1 MWLRR
6 SRRQGLPVFSR
17 GLWRRGTVMEK
28 FIGITDM
35 VLPVVAMI
43 VIGIVARRT
52 GLISEKGIGDIKTFI
67 VRFTLPATLFQ
78 AFYTVRFSWRE
89 GVMLLLIAAIS
100 LIAFFA
106 GFFVC
111 KLFNM
116 SERIAPY
123 LCTTIEGG
131 SIGYALAILMSG
143 QKNLYHFALLD
154 VGNALIQWGV
164 VMTVLQVRSGEGK
177 SAKEIVRSL
186 ITPVNIAIVSGLLF
200 SVTGIGPAIA
210 AAKGGVIVDDV
221 LSFVSAPTGPV
232 IMMTIGYGLSL
243 SGVRW
248 KETLK
253 GAACRALCFGILG
266 IAVFFLTP
274 LIFPGDPLYKS
285 AVLLFFIMPPT
296 YAFSVFTQN
305 EKEDA
310 YVSSFLAIYT
320 IFTIIAFIPVAW
332 TVA

>member
-1 MWLRR
+1 M
-6 SRRQGLPVFSR
+6 
-17 GLWRRGTVMEK
+17 MDK

-43 VIGIVARRT
+43 VIGIVARNT

-78 AFYTVRFSWRE
+78 AFYTVRFTWRE
-89 GVMLLLIAAIS
+89 GVMLLTIAAIS
-100 LIAFFA
+100 LIAFFG
-106 GFFVC
+106 GFMVC
-111 KLFNM
+111 RLFKM
-116 SERIAPY
+116 EEKIAPY

-164 VMTVLQVRSGEGK
+164 VMTILQLKSGEGK
-177 SAKEIVRSL
+177 TGKEIAKSL

-200 SVTGIGPAIA
+200 SVTGLGPALSNMSA
-210 AAKGGVIVDDV
+210 GVVVDDV

-253 GAACRALCFGILG
+253 GAACRAICFGVLG
-266 IAVFFLTP
+266 IVVFLITP
-274 LIFPGDPLYKS
+274 LIFPSDPLYKS

-296 YAFSVFTQN
+296 YAFSVFTRN

-310 YVSSFLAIYT
+310 YVSSYLAIYT

>member
-1 MWLRR
+1 
-6 SRRQGLPVFSR
+6 
-17 GLWRRGTVMEK
+17 MEK
-28 FIGITDM
+28 FIGIADM
-35 VLPVVAMI
+35 VLPVVVMI
-43 VIGIVARRT
+43 VIGILARKT
-52 GLISEKGIGDIKTFI
+52 GLISEKGISDIKTFI

-78 AFYTVRFSWRE
+78 AFYTVKFTWRE
-89 GVMLLLIAAIS
+89 GVMLITIAAVS
-100 LIAFFA
+100 LIAFFL
-106 GFFVC
+106 GFLIC
-111 KLFNM
+111 RLFKM

-164 VMTVLQVRSGEGK
+164 VMTVLQIRSEKGK
-177 SAKEIVRSL
+177 SGKEIARSL
-186 ITPVNIAIVSGLLF
+186 VTPVNIAIVSGLLF
-200 SVTGIGPAIA
+200 SVTGIGPAISRMSA
-210 AAKGGVIVDDV
+210 GFVVDDV
-221 LSFVSAPTGPV
+221 LSFASAPTGPV

-253 GAACRALCFGILG
+253 GAAARAICFGVLG
-266 IAVFFLTP
+266 AVVFMLTP

-296 YAFSVFTQN
+296 YAFSVFTRN